1 MTGENSK
8 HSNMPAKPVHT
19 PHVRTTSTCRRTSSV
34 RSCPYNSEISLME
47 LNGIP
52 RFDVLC
58 RKLMTLRYKEES
70 PQLVA
75 HHADQYRKHLY
86 ASQKARVFYDVV
98 VGRVFPAFRLF
109 QDRQTVFYFLCLTHN
124 MGDKDTAFPFIF
136 CIFV

>member
-70 PQLVA
+70 PTPAVLSKTAASLLRTTLTSIVSTCMPP
-75 HHADQYRKHLY
+75 RKP
-86 ASQKARVFYDVV
+86 V
-98 VGRVFPAFRLF
+98 
-109 QDRQTVFYFLCLTHN
+109 YFT
-124 MGDKDTAFPFIF
+124 MWS
-136 CIFV
+136 